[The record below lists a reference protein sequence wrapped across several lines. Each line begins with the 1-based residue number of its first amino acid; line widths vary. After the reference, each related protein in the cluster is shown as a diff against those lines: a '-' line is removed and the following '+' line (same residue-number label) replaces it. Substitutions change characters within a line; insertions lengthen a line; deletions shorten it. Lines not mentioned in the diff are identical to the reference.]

1 MLYRFYVKNPA
12 VHYLYIDIDIDNITE
27 NELTLQLPSWRPG
40 RYELG
45 NFAKNIKKF
54 DAFNENDELL
64 QWQKINKDTWKVICK
79 GAKSVKITYSYYA
92 SELNAGSTF
101 VDYTQIYCNPVNC
114 CMFIPERMNEIHR
127 IKIMIPEYFKPE
139 DFKIATSLKKIN
151 KNTFDAAN
159 FDELADSPFIVSN
172 KLYSF
177 TLPVDGVD
185 YHLHFNG
192 ECKPNHELYK
202 KDFIPFIK
210 ECVNFFGGIHVN
222 EFHFLFQI
230 LPYRFYH
237 GVEHIKSTV
246 IAIGPGYAINDGSTY
261 LDILG
266 VSCHELFHTWNIKTI
281 RPVEML
287 PYDFTKE
294 NYARTG
300 YVYEGITTYYGDK
313 LLLSSGVFNIT
324 QYFETLEERINK
336 HFHNYGRFNLS
347 LADSSFET
355 WLDGYVPGAPYRKV
369 SIYDEGNL
377 IAFMLD
383 VLILKATQNKFS
395 LRNVMLKLYNDFYKK
410 GIGYTEENIKH
421 LIEEISGLNLTE
433 FYKNYIYGLEEYEE
447 LLKECCVYIGFELI
461 KSSSVFAY
469 EKFLGIKLADVNG
482 SKKVSLIAPYSPA
495 WKVNISPQDE
505 IISING
511 IAVKNDINN
520 WLNYFIENCSLLEIT
535 LQSATEVKKVTIEN
549 KFKREYF
556 EYYHLRSSNE
566 LSENYSA
573 WIIHGNQS

>member
-1 MLYRFYVKNPA
+1 MHYIFYVKNPA
-12 VHYLYIDIDIDNITE
+12 VHYLYIDLLIDNVTE
-27 NELTLQLPSWRPG
+27 NELTLQLPAWRPG

-54 DAFNENDELL
+54 DAYNENNELL
-64 QWQKINKDTWKVICK
+64 QWQKITKDSWKVICN
-79 GAKSVKITYSYYA
+79 GATSIKITYSYFA

-101 VDYTQIYCNPVNC
+101 VDYSQIYCNPVNC
-114 CMFIPERMNEIHR
+114 CMYIPERMDERHR
-127 IKIMIPEYFKPE
+127 IKLMIPE

-159 FDELADSPFIVSN
+159 FDELADSPFIASN
-172 KLYSF
+172 KLFSF
-177 TLPVDGVD
+177 TLPVDSID

-192 ECKPNHELYK
+192 ECKPNIELYE

-210 ECVNFFGGIHVN
+210 ECVAFFGGIHVS
-222 EFHFLFQI
+222 EYHFLFQI
-230 LPYRFYH
+230 VPYRFYH
-237 GVEHIKSTV
+237 GVEHVKSTV

-281 RPVEML
+281 RPAEML

-313 LLLSSGVFNIT
+313 LLLSSGVFTIN

-383 VLILKATQNKFS
+383 VFILKATQNKYS
-395 LRNVMLKLYNDFYKK
+395 LRHVMLKLYTDFYKK
-410 GIGYTEENIKH
+410 EIGYTENDIKQ
-421 LIEEISGLNLTE
+421 LIEEISGLDLSE
-433 FYKNYIYGLEEYEE
+433 FFKNYIYGMAEYEDE
-447 LLKECCVYIGFELI
+447 LKNCLDYLGMNFI
-461 KSSSVFAY
+461 KSSSPFAC
-469 EKFLGIKLADVNG
+469 EKYLGIKMSDVNG

-511 IAVKNDINN
+511 IAVKNDLHN
-520 WLNYFIENCSLLEIT
+520 WLNYFIENSPDLHIT
-535 LQSATEVKKVTIEN
+535 LLSATELKQVTIEN

-556 EYYHLRSSNE
+556 EHYTLHLTE
-566 LSENYSA
+566 EQPENYKA
-573 WIIHGNQS
+573 WLSHGNKK